1 MDVHM
6 TTKREDLPQSEQGQD
21 KTGPMTRPGPA
32 NYDHQGAKILADDR
46 AKGQR
51 DAGDILGDNRPFDF
65 IERSKPE
72 DRLPPET
79 AHGQITRDNVNPN
92 IPSSPKGG
100 ERGMGIVDPKSL
112 GMEQGRQGAAVPKV
126 PAPDQQVTS
135 PNFQGSAHS
144 INEPLGSTIGSNMDA
159 QGQPITGGGAG
170 SGVPNPDTTPAITE
184 LEPDEATIGE
194 ETFDLFVHG
203 TGFTED
209 SVIVF
214 AGQEEPTDLEDDGTL
229 STGINMDVW
238 NGADTVQVSVK
249 NGDKMSN
256 MMDFT
261 FHAEPATRKA
271 PPKAIKRKGKGEK
284 AKKKAK
290 R

>member
-6 TTKREDLPQSEQGQD
+6 TQKQEQTTPQ
-21 KTGPMTRPGPA
+21 TGPGGPYAGMDEKQRERANTPIPAPGTKVDENAP
-32 NYDHQGAKILADDR
+32 
-46 AKGQR
+46 
-51 DAGDILGDNRPFDF
+51 LGDHRPFDY
-65 IERSKPE
+65 IERTKPE

-79 AHGQITRDNVNPN
+79 AHGQLTRDNVNPN
-92 IPSSPKGG
+92 IPSSPHGG

-112 GMEQGRQGAAVPKV
+112 GMEGVAGAAVPKV
-126 PAPDQQVTS
+126 PEGVEPPTTKLVMG
-135 PNFQGSAHS
+135 QGVAGS
-144 INEPLGSTIGSNMDA
+144 INEPLGSSIGSNMDDK
-159 QGQPITGGGAG
+159 GQPIKGGSA
-170 SGVPNPDTTPAITE
+170 TPAPDAAPVITE

-238 NGADTVQVSVK
+238 NGADTIKVSVK
-249 NGDKMSN
+249 NGDKTSN
-256 MMDFT
+256 EMEFT

-271 PPKAIKRKGKGEK
+271 PPKANKRKGKGEK
-284 AKKKAK
+284 AKAKKGK

>member
-1 MDVHM
+1 M
-6 TTKREDLPQSEQGQD
+6 TTQKQEQEH
-21 KTGPMTRPGPA
+21 KTGPMTQPGPE
-32 NYDHQGAKILADDR
+32 NYDKQGAKIVADDR

-51 DAGDILGDNRPFDF
+51 DAKDILGDERPFDY

-79 AHGQITRDNVNPN
+79 AHGQLTRDNVNPN
-92 IPSSPKGG
+92 IPSSPHGG
-100 ERGMGIVDPKSL
+100 DRGMGIVDPRSL
-112 GMEQGRQGAAVPKV
+112 GMEGSAGAAVPKV
-126 PAPDQQVTS
+126 PEGKEGAQPQTQLVMG
-135 PNFQGSAHS
+135 QGVAGS
-144 INEPLGSTIGSNMDA
+144 INEPLGSSIGSNMDDK
-159 QGQPITGGGAG
+159 GQPIKGG
-170 SGVPNPDTTPAITE
+170 SGGTPAPDAAPVITE

-194 ETFDLFVHG
+194 ETFDMFVHG

-238 NGADTVQVSVK
+238 NGPDTVQVSVK

-271 PPKAIKRKGKGEK
+271 PPKANKRKGKGEK

>member
-1 MDVHM
+1 M
-6 TTKREDLPQSEQGQD
+6 TTQKQEQTTPQ
-21 KTGPMTRPGPA
+21 TGPGGPFKDRPTSPDPA
-32 NYDHQGAKILADDR
+32 NNTGPG
-46 AKGQR
+46 KG
-51 DAGDILGDNRPFDF
+51 DLLGDNRPFDF
-65 IERSKPE
+65 IERTKPE

-92 IPSSPKGG
+92 IPSSPHGG
-100 ERGMGIVDPKSL
+100 DRGMGIVDPNSL
-112 GMEQGRQGAAVPKV
+112 HMEQGVAGAAVPKV
-126 PAPDQQVTS
+126 PEGVPPPTTKLVMG
-135 PNFQGSAHS
+135 QGVAGS
-144 INEPLGSTIGSNMDA
+144 INEPLGSSIGSNMDDK
-159 QGQPITGGGAG
+159 GQPITGG
-170 SGVPNPDTTPAITE
+170 SGGTPAPDVAPVITE

-194 ETFDLFVHG
+194 ETFDMFVHG

-238 NGADTVQVSVK
+238 NGPDTVQVSVK

-271 PPKAIKRKGKGEK
+271 PPKANKRKGKGEK

>member
-1 MDVHM
+1 M
-6 TTKREDLPQSEQGQD
+6 TTKREDLPQSEQGQPKD
-21 KTGPMTRPGPA
+21 KTGPYAGYTGTTPPDPAKAPPGPGPGKG
-32 NYDHQGAKILADDR
+32 DDVHQV
-46 AKGQR
+46 
-51 DAGDILGDNRPFDF
+51 LGDNRPFDY
-65 IERSKPE
+65 IERTKPE

-92 IPSSPKGG
+92 IPSSPHGG
-100 ERGMGIVDPKSL
+100 ERGMGIVDPKTL
-112 GMEQGRQGAAVPKV
+112 GMEQGTAGAAVPKV
-126 PAPDQQVTS
+126 PEAKEGEAPTTPLAMGRGAVS
-135 PNFQGSAHS
+135 S
-144 INEPLGSTIGSNMDA
+144 INEPLGSSIGSNMDA
-159 QGQPITGGGAG
+159 QGQPITGG
-170 SGVPNPDTTPAITE
+170 SGGTPAPDAAPVITE
-184 LEPDEATIGE
+184 LDPDECTIGE
-194 ETFDLFVHG
+194 ETFDIFVHG

-214 AGQEEPTDLEDDGTL
+214 AGQEEPTDLEDDGSL

-238 NGADTVQVSVK
+238 NGPDTVQVSVK

-256 MMDFT
+256 LMDFT

-284 AKKKAK
+284 AKAKKGK